1 MIRLRNVLV
10 LGVGVAAVAAVALP
24 DARSART
31 PACPTTGVTIAAN
44 EHVRVYRRGS
54 SRSYTAYAC
63 ATKTGR
69 VRKLG
74 AFDIE
79 EGGARLFRLAG
90 TRVAFDDLSCGGGSA
105 GCIGGVYVVEVRSG
119 VRRGA
124 ANASGTGIARDLEVT
139 RAGAIAWTRAPASGA
154 PDPGELR
161 KLDADGEV
169 VLDAGSDLDKESLA
183 VSGSTLYW
191 TRGGAPRSAQLR

>member
-1 MIRLRNVLV
+1 MLV
-10 LGVGVAAVAAVALP
+10 LGSLAATVAIALP
-24 DARSART
+24 EARSART

-44 EHVRVYRRGS
+44 EHIRVYRRGS
-54 SRSYTAYAC
+54 SKSYTAYAC

-74 AFDIE
+74 SFDLE
-79 EGGARLFRLAG
+79 GGGARLFRIAG
-90 TRVAFDDLSCGGGSA
+90 TRVAFDDLDCSGGSA
-105 GCIGGVYVVEVRSG
+105 GCIGAVRVVDVKSG
-119 VRRGA
+119 ARRA
-124 ANASGTGIARDLEVT
+124 AGNATGTGIARDLELT
-139 RAGAIAWTRAPASGA
+139 RTGAVAWTRAPASGQ
-154 PDPGELR
+154 PDPGEVR

-169 VLDAGSDLDKESLA
+169 VLDAGPDLDKESLA